1 MAIFSIFQGGNAL
14 MTASVVAF
22 VAFVLV
28 ARLLSARQSV
38 ALAFGLAPFF
48 ALLALEGLIVA
59 FA

>member
-1 MAIFSIFQGGNAL
+1 MAIFSIFQGDNAL
-14 MTASVVAF
+14 MMASVVAF

-48 ALLALEGLIVA
+48 ASLALEGLIVA

>member
-1 MAIFSIFQGGNAL
+1 MAIFSIFQGDNAL
-14 MTASVVAF
+14 MMASVVAF

-48 ALLALEGLIVA
+48 ALLM
-59 FA
+59 